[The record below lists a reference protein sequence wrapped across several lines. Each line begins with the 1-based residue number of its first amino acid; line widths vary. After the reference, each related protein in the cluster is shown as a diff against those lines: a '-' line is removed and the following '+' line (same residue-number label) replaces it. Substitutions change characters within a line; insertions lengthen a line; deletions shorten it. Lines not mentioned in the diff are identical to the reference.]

1 MKFLIENYSDYTNTQ
16 SLYFSSVLKNLGHEC
31 NTYNQKGQ
39 SIYDALDKNNPDYF
53 ITHANLLTNDY
64 VVYVNNE
71 KSNIK
76 LLLNVTGLTNEQV
89 VDLDKNFDNDN
100 INCPM
105 FFTNMDQKL
114 LPKIKHRKI
123 LAINDCADLNLLK
136 TQSKLKYD
144 MPKAFFLLDKLTY
157 TEFNPHH
164 TMTNIVKL
172 KKDVDIFLPETQLSA
187 LYTNYAEVIFYGIK
201 SYIPQSFF
209 DAILLGCKVYYITDN
224 NQPIDFIDAVLKP
237 NSSLNYF
244 DHNKMQ
250 DFNDIREYV
259 KEKHSSQNRV
269 KTLLSQLPKE

>member
-16 SLYFSSVLKNLGHEC
+16 SLYFHSVLKNMGYDC
-31 NTYNQKGQ
+31 NTYNQKNQ
-39 SIYDALDKNNPDYF
+39 SIYDALDKNSPNYF

-64 VVYVNNE
+64 VAYVTNE

-76 LLLNVTGLTNEQV
+76 LLLNVTGLTNDQV
-89 VDLDKNFDNDN
+89 IDLDKNFDNDK
-100 INCPM
+100 INCPI
-105 FFTNMDQKL
+105 FFTNIDQKL
-114 LPKIKHRKI
+114 LPKIKYRRI
-123 LAINDCADLNLLK
+123 LTINDAADLNLFK

-144 MPKAFFLLDKLTY
+144 MPKAFFVLDKLTY
-157 TEFNPHH
+157 KESSPHH
-164 TMTNIVKL
+164 TMTNMVKL
-172 KKDVDIFLPETQLSA
+172 KNDVDIFLPETQLSA
-187 LYTNYAEVIFYGIK
+187 LYTNYSEVIFYGIK

-209 DAILLGCKVYYITDN
+209 DAILLGHKVYYITDN
-224 NQPIDFIDAVLKP
+224 NQPIDFIDTVLKP

-250 DFNDIREYV
+250 DFNDLREYV